1 MTLYSHSRISTFEQC
16 TLKFKFAYIDKVK
29 TEVETTVEAFLG
41 SMVHTALE
49 KLYKDIKFE
58 KLLELK
64 ELLDYYNVEWKE
76 NWNDAIVIVR
86 EQYSQENYR
95 KMGERFLADYYRRYH
110 PFNQTRTIALET
122 EDTVPLDD
130 KGQHNIHV
138 RIDRLSL
145 ADDNTY
151 EIHDYKTSN
160 TLPTQD
166 EVDEDRQLA
175 IYAYGVKKMYPD
187 AHKIRLVWHYLAF
200 DKEMSSERTDDELE
214 ALRKDVLKA
223 VLKIEACEEYAP
235 KESALCKWCQFQII
249 CPNFKHLYE
258 IEHEGLK
265 KYIAD
270 DGVKLVNEYSKVQ
283 QEIKHKEE
291 ELEKLR
297 DALVGYAKQHNVN
310 VVFGSDVKAR
320 VNTYPSMKFPGKT
333 DVNRDRF
340 IEMIKKIGLY
350 DRLGW
355 VDTYELAKMIN
366 NGEIPEELIALLEP
380 FIRREEITRI
390 YLGNK

>member
-29 TEVETTVEAFLG
+29 TEIETTVEAFLG

-49 KLYKDIKFE
+49 KLYKDLKFE

-64 ELLDYYNVEWKE
+64 ELLEFYNEQWKE

-86 EQYSQENYR
+86 EQYNQENFR
-95 KMGERFLADYYRRYH
+95 KMGERFLTDYYKRYC

-122 EDTVPLDD
+122 EDTVALDD

-145 ADDNTY
+145 TEDNTY

-166 EVDEDRQLA
+166 EIDEDRQLA

-223 VLKIEACEEYAP
+223 ILKIEACEEYSP
-235 KESALCKWCQFQII
+235 KESALCKWCQFQTI

-270 DGVKLVNEYSKVQ
+270 DGVKLVNDYSKVQ
-283 QEIKHKEE
+283 QDIKHKEE
-291 ELEKLR
+291 ELEKLKN
-297 DALVGYAKQHNVN
+297 ALVEYAKQHSVN

-320 VNTYPSMKFPGKT
+320 VNTYPSMKFPGKN
-333 DVNRDRF
+333 DVNRDKF
-340 IEMIKKIGLY
+340 IEMIKKLGLY

-366 NGEIPEELIALLEP
+366 KGEMPDELIVLLKP
-380 FIRREEITRI
+380 FD
-390 YLGNK
+390 